1 MLVRG
6 DAGSVY
12 LSAYGDDVINYLYP
26 TGVFNNHP
34 NVSSPYGLSF
44 DPITFRLYAVNRGT
58 NDSLTL
64 IDVSPNWPAGTIDT
78 GPEESFVVAVNP
90 RSGHI
95 FVVLGDIVKVYDRRD
110 NELITTLP
118 LAGGGSEE
126 GIAVDPARN
135 LVFVTNSDSDTV
147 TVIQDTMTFDVLYTA
162 WLNTGQLIN
171 VDSIGQHER
180 SLTEPDLNYNRP
192 DYSPDGRYIAVGIY
206 SYTTEEYDVYRLESG
221 GQNKINLTSTPIDT
235 EDLQPA
241 WSPDGSQIAWRRDW
255 RIWVMNEYGDSKT
268 PITPTDLTARDP
280 VWSPDGQWISFVAWD
295 GDHEDVFI
303 IQATGGTPIN
313 VTNHPEVD
321 LGQSWSADSQ
331 KMVFESFRD
340 NNWEIYSADISDPQ
354 NIQLTRLTNNPSNDH
369 APVYS
374 NNGQR
379 IAFLSD
385 RNSGEFD
392 FSIWTMQP
400 EGSGQARLSSVIDVG
415 RPLDWSPD
423 DMWLVATVGFGSQGQ
438 VYKFNAQTGVSTRLS
453 LTGFLV
459 SNPIWRPDTW
469 GE

>member
-1 MLVRG
+1 
-6 DAGSVY
+6 
-12 LSAYGDDVINYLYP
+12 
-26 TGVFNNHP
+26 
-34 NVSSPYGLSF
+34 
-44 DPITFRLYAVNRGT
+44 
-58 NDSLTL
+58 
-64 IDVSPNWPAGTIDT
+64 
-78 GPEESFVVAVNP
+78 
-90 RSGHI
+90 
-95 FVVLGDIVKVYDRRD
+95 
-110 NELITTLP
+110 
-118 LAGGGSEE
+118 
-126 GIAVDPARN
+126 
-135 LVFVTNSDSDTV
+135 
-147 TVIQDTMTFDVLYTA
+147 
-162 WLNTGQLIN
+162 
-171 VDSIGQHER
+171 
-180 SLTEPDLNYNRP
+180 LNYNRP